1 MRKLLLLIVNVIALA
16 FMLSNNIQQVI
27 IGVTIIISCYLFL
40 LFSYVYTPINNK
52 NYALKA
58 TLGIGVIAKPVKRAY
73 NKVEKI
79 VSYDVEERILTDE
92 KWNNLKNVLNSF
104 ALEFLHKNFPSVAW
118 DSQFYLMKYSEE
130 TAGTAGMFINS
141 GLYRNLL
148 SPEKPI
154 GPIILNEAFVYA
166 VIKFNDFKIIEP
178 IVEHELIHYAL
189 WKQGRGFHDH
199 EEDFEETLS
208 ILNVPSNNPENT
220 TGYSFGI
227 TRVDTG
233 KGIEDTLYL
242 VIPPNEQSKKDNYMS
257 VLRLYKNR
265 YK

>member
-1 MRKLLLLIVNVIALA
+1 MRKLLLLIVNFIALA
-16 FMLSNNIQQVI
+16 FVLSNNIQQII
-27 IGVTIIISCYLFL
+27 IGITILILCYLFL
-40 LFSYVYTPINNK
+40 LYSYVYTPINTK
-52 NYALKA
+52 NY
-58 TLGIGVIAKPVKRAY
+58 TLGPIPSAIAKPVKSVY
-73 NKVEKI
+73 KVKKI
-79 VSYDVEERILTDE
+79 VSYDVEEGILTYE
-92 KWNNLKNVLNSF
+92 KWDNLKNVLNSF
-104 ALEFLHKNFPSVAW
+104 ALEFMHKNFPSIEW
-118 DSQFYLMKYSEE
+118 DSQFYLMKYNEE
-130 TAGTAGMFINS
+130 IAGTFINS

-199 EEDFEETLS
+199 EEDFEGTLS
-208 ILNVPSNNPENT
+208 VLNVPSNNPENT

-227 TRVDTG
+227 TRVDTENG
-233 KGIEDTLYL
+233 LEDTLYL

-257 VLRLYKNR
+257 VLKSYKNR
-265 YK
+265 YQ